1 MDSRLGTDELGAA
14 MRFYK
19 YIQDGYITAI
29 GTGGGGVEITE
40 TEYETILEAIR
51 NKPSRTD
58 TTDYHLREDLTWQE
72 YERIEPQPDDDEEAA
87 PEEVLDILLGGADD

>member
-1 MDSRLGTDELGAA
+1 
-14 MRFYK
+14 MRYYK
-19 YIQDGYITAI
+19 DLQDGYIVAI

-58 TTDYHLREDLTWQE
+58 TTDYHLREDLTWEE
-72 YERIEPQPDDDEEAA
+72 YERIEPPDDTEPSA
-87 PEEVLDILLGGADD
+87 EEVVDILLGGSDD